1 MIWSMIWEIPFDLKS
16 ILALY
21 VFAVCLEVFIF
32 CTILKTFPEHLE
44 AKANDLF
51 GNFNSAST

>member
-1 MIWSMIWEIPFDLKS
+1 MIHDMRNPFYLKS

-21 VFAVCLEVFIF
+21 VFTVCLKVFIF